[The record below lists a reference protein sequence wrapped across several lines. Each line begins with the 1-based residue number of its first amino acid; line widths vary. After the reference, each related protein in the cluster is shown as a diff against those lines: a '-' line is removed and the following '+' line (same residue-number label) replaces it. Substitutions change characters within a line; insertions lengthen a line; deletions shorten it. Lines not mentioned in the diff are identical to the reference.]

1 MKITDKIS
9 IYFEDRMALMSKLAD
24 KEIDVAIQ
32 DPEYGIKESK
42 KNHKSR
48 NTPVVQKN
56 GKALKIKSND
66 YGNSDWDDSVPP
78 PEYFTE
84 TIRVSK
90 NQIFFGANYFKEFTT
105 PQKPPRRNE
114 YDKFL
119 KEHPKGWIIWDKM
132 NGTNDFSDCEV
143 IYTSFDFDS
152 YVFYYMWNG
161 MMQGKLLSR
170 DENLAS
176 YQIGDKKLN
185 EKRNHVT
192 HKPTIIYN
200 YLFHLYLKE
209 NDTIL
214 DTGIGGGSI
223 AISVHDSNKNI
234 KLIGCENNKE
244 NYDKAIKRI
253 KNHVSIL
260 KIDYEKQ

>member
-1 MKITDKIS
+1 MEITDKIS
-9 IYFEDRMALMSKLAD
+9 IYFEDRMVFMSKLAD
-24 KEIDVAIQ
+24 KKIDVAIQ
-32 DPEYGIKESK
+32 DSEYGIKESK
-42 KNHKSR
+42 KDHKSR
-48 NTPVVQKN
+48 NTSVVQKN
-56 GKALKIKSND
+56 GKALKIKSNE

-78 PEYFTE
+78 PEYFAE
-84 TIRVSK
+84 TKRVSK

-143 IYTSFDFDS
+143 IYTSFNFDS

-161 MMQGKLLSR
+161 MMQGLQLSE
-170 DENLAS
+170 DKSIAS
-176 YQIGDKKLN
+176 VQIGDKKLN

-192 HKPTIIYN
+192 HKPTIVYR
-200 YLFHLYLKE
+200 YLFDHL
-209 NDTIL
+209 IL
-214 DTGIGGGSI
+214 SHETVMDTGIGGGSI
-223 AISVHDSNKNI
+223 VIAAHDRGI

-244 NYDKAIKRI
+244 NYEKAIKRI
-253 KNHVSIL
+253 KNHVSLL
-260 KIDYEKQ
+260 KIDYEKL